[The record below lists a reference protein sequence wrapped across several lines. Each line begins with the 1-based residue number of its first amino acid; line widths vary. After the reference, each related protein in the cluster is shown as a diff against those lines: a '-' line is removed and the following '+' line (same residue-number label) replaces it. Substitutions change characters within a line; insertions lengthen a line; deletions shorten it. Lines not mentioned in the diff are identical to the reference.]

1 MKTNFVHEILRSHI
15 ASGNLETTQA
25 LRSLSLSDHI
35 RFRMEEFEL
44 AYHRGMQD
52 KQKLDGNL
60 HIPTIKT
67 QCFMIAGAHAS
78 TILSNYY
85 NLKDDNDVEAYKEK
99 LASLTLEIAKGLYDN
114 LMSWVT
120 LHDNLKR
127 WEEPNNQS
135 HE

>member
-1 MKTNFVHEILRSHI
+1 MKTNHVHEILKSQI
-15 ASGNLETTQA
+15 ANGNLETTQS

-35 RFRMEEFEL
+35 QFRMEEFEL

-52 KQKLDGNL
+52 KQKLDGNF

-78 TILSNYY
+78 TILSGYY
-85 NLKDDNDVEAYKEK
+85 NLEDDMGVEGYKEK
-99 LASLTLEIAKGLYDN
+99 LAPLTLEIAKGLYDN
-114 LMSWVT
+114 LMSWIG
-120 LHDNLKR
+120 
-127 WEEPNNQS
+127 EPNNQS